1 MGAAADASATADLA
15 DRHPGARAGF
25 VFAGPDGPDDRD
37 DVGAAIEAMYD
48 RGLTDGLPVVPPT
61 PTRVAAMLAGGPW
74 AADDVLLVEQ
84 TRELVVTAYQ
94 AAVCAVMA
102 GARPQYFPVVGAA
115 LDAMSDPSFFL
126 HGPTTSTGGA
136 TVMVVVSGPVAAQIG
151 LHGRENLFGPGFRAN
166 ATIGRT
172 IRLVQLHCLVAL
184 PGQLDKSTQGWP
196 GKFSLCFT
204 ENTEASPWEPV
215 HVALGFDQGASTVT
229 IFAAES
235 GHNVVNHG
243 AGDAEPLLATFADA
257 MAALGSFSPGRS
269 VVVFAP
275 EHAAKLSGWSR
286 RAVQEYLYEH
296 AVRDLAT
303 LKRTGKIEDDPS
315 AEVDWHGRWR
325 AAGSQEIAPGDDR
338 ILVHRG
344 WSPDDILVLVGG
356 GTAGGHS
363 SFFPS
368 WSRGRS
374 VALVTREVAK

>member
-1 MGAAADASATADLA
+1 MTGAGHPADLAAELA

-25 VFAGPDGPDDRD
+25 RLDGPGDD
-37 DVGAAIEAMYD
+37 AAASIEAMYE

-61 PTRVAAMLAGGPW
+61 PERVAAMLAGGPW
-74 AADDVLLVEQ
+74 EPEDVLLTED
-84 TRELVVTAYQ
+84 TRELEVTAYQ

-102 GARPQYFPVVGAA
+102 GARPEYFPVIGAA
-115 LDAMSDPSFFL
+115 LDAMSDPAFFL

-136 TVMVVVSGPVAAQIG
+136 TVMLVVSGPVASSIG
-151 LHGRENLFGPGFRAN
+151 LHGRENLFGPGFRPN

-172 IRLVQLHCLVAL
+172 VRLVQLHCLVAL

-204 ENTEASPWEPV
+204 EHTEASPWAPI
-215 HVALGFDQGASTVT
+215 HVDLGFAEDASTVT

-235 GHNVVNHG
+235 GHNIVNHG
-243 AGDAEPLLATFADA
+243 ASEPEPLLATFADS

-275 EHAAKLSGWSR
+275 EHAAKLTGWSR
-286 RAVQEYLYEH
+286 RAVAEYLYEH

-303 LKRTGKIEDDPS
+303 LKRTGKIEDDVS
-315 AEVDWHGRWR
+315 AEVDWGGRWR
-325 AAGSQEIAPGDDR
+325 AAGNQTIQPGDEEL
-338 ILVHRG
+338 IVHRG

-356 GTAGGHS
+356 GAAGGHS
-363 SFFPS
+363 AFFPS

-374 VALVTREVAK
+374 VAFVTREIPT